1 MTAAALLFR
10 ALVSGYARAHVM
22 RSIVTLVAVALGV
35 ASAYAIELANSTAI
49 ASFSTSVNVIAN
61 RVNVQVVGIGE
72 GFDERTL
79 LAVQR
84 VPGIAAASPVVT
96 GDLVVGVRS
105 SHSFGGEIVRV
116 LGIDTMRGTAPP
128 GVRDAQSA
136 APAFDLH
143 RFIDED
149 GIFVSER
156 IARTYHAQVGQSLRG
171 YAGAT
176 PVAFH
181 VMAVI
186 PPRTAGV
193 DSSVAFSDIATAQR
207 VFASIGKL
215 DRIDIEAD
223 PSRVN
228 AVAAALKRLVPPG
241 ARVITPRTRTGE
253 IQRMLASF
261 TMNLSALADV
271 ALLVGMYL
279 IYNAVAISVVQRSS
293 EIGTLRALGTR
304 RRQIFWSFVG
314 EGALYGIVGSLLGL
328 LLGWFLARFSLTA
341 VETTVSALYVG
352 THADAVV
359 WSWRDTLESFALGT
373 ILSMLAAAVPAVGAA
388 ATAPARIMRN
398 TGAAEARIHGFTLF
412 TALLGVALLVAAAL
426 LARLPAIGDSIP
438 LFGYVAGI
446 CAIAGVSLEAPLV
459 LSVMTRPLQR
469 LARAAPVTLA
479 AAFLRASPRRIAVAV
494 ASLTV
499 AVAMMIAIAVLVGS
513 FRSTVVAWTNDT
525 LAADL
530 YIGAPGAA
538 DATLRGAFPPGAVA
552 SIAKQPGVAAVD
564 TFRGLDVPIDGRFA
578 QLGATNFNSV
588 VHRNKLRFL
597 GKPDRAALAHRMQTE
612 NAAVISVP
620 FATHFGLAPGDSFSI
635 PTPSGLTTLHII
647 GEYNDYSTS
656 GGTFF
661 IDTSTFRRLFH
672 DPNVDSIAVYIRS
685 GANVPRVRTD
695 IERALLPRRITI
707 NSNAELRAYALSV
720 FDRTFAITNALYAVS
735 IIIAILGVVSTLFA
749 LVLERRID
757 IALLRYVGLTRSGVQ
772 RVVFL
777 QALVVGVVSGI
788 LGILLGIAL
797 AADLIFV
804 INRQSFGWLIEWQ
817 TPGAFYAEAFVLVV
831 IAAVVAAIYPAR
843 VASTIKTSEV
853 LRVE

>member
-1 MTAAALLFR
+1 VSAAGLLFR
-10 ALVSGYARAHVM
+10 ALVSGYARSHAM
-22 RSIVTLVAVALGV
+22 RSLVTLVAVALGV

-61 RVNVQVVGIGE
+61 RVNVQVVGTGE
-72 GFDERTL
+72 GFDERAL
-79 LAVQR
+79 LDAQR
-84 VPGIAAASPVVT
+84 TSGVMSASPVVS
-96 GDLVVGVRS
+96 GDLVVGTPS
-105 SHSFGGEIVRV
+105 SNSLGGEIVRV
-116 LGIDTMRGTAPP
+116 LGIDITRATTPP
-128 GVRDAQSA
+128 GVRDAQGSA
-136 APAFDLH
+136 SAFDLH
-143 RFIDED
+143 RFIDD
-149 GIFVSER
+149 GGIFVSER
-156 IARTYHAQVGQSLRG
+156 IARSYHAQLGNALHG

-176 PVAFH
+176 PVSLR

-193 DSSVAFSDIATAQR
+193 DSSVAFVDIATAQR
-207 VFASIGKL
+207 VFSSVGKL

-223 PSRVN
+223 PSQLN
-228 AVAAALKRLVPPG
+228 AVVAALKRIVPPG
-241 ARVITPRTRTGE
+241 ARVLTPRTRTGE

-261 TMNLSALADV
+261 TLNLSALADV

-314 EGALYGIVGSLLGL
+314 EGALYGIAGSFIGL
-328 LLGWFLARFSLTA
+328 VLGWFLARFSLAA

-359 WSWRDTLESFALGT
+359 WSWRDTLQSFALGT
-373 ILSMLAAAVPAVGAA
+373 ILAMTAAAIPAIGAA
-388 ATAPARIMRN
+388 ATPPARILRN
-398 TGAAEARIHGFTLF
+398 TGAAEARIRGFTRV
-412 TALLGVALLVAAAL
+412 TALLGVVMLVAAA
-426 LARLPAIGDSIP
+426 AFTRFPAIGDGIP
-438 LFGYVAGI
+438 VFGYVAGI

-459 LSVMTRPLQR
+459 LALLTRPLQR

-525 LAADL
+525 LGADL
-530 YIGAPGAA
+530 YISAPGAA
-538 DATLRGAFPPGAVA
+538 DATLRGAFTPSAVSA
-552 SIAKQPGVAAVD
+552 IQKQPGVAAVD
-564 TFRGLDVPIDGRFA
+564 TFRGLDVPLEGRFA
-578 QLGATNFNSV
+578 QLGATNFASIV
-588 VHRNKLRFL
+588 DRNKLRFL
-597 GKPDRAALAHRMQTE
+597 GSPDRAALARRMETE
-612 NAAVISVP
+612 DAAVISVP
-620 FATHFGLAPGDSFSI
+620 FATHFNLAPGDTFSI
-635 PTPSGLTTLHII
+635 STPSGMTTLQII

-672 DPNVDSIAVYIRS
+672 DVNVDSIAVYVRR
-685 GANVPRVRTD
+685 GADVPRVRTE
-695 IERALLPRRITI
+695 IERALLPMRITI

-735 IIIAILGVVSTLFA
+735 IVIAVLGVVSTLFA

-757 IALLRYVGLTRSGVQ
+757 IALLRYVGLTGSGVQ

-797 AADLIFV
+797 AADLIYV
-804 INRQSFGWLIEWQ
+804 INRQSFGWLIQWQ
-817 TPGAFYAEAFVLVV
+817 TPGAFYAEAFAMVV